1 MKQII
6 SFLEQL
12 CGNNNREWFNAHK
25 EEYLEAQ
32 AQFNAFVAKLIT
44 GIATFDPS
52 IAGLDVK
59 QCIYRIYRDT
69 RFSSNKEPYK
79 NYMAA
84 YICCGG
90 KSSGYAGYYFHIEPK
105 EAGYIGHSLLAAGL
119 YCPEKEALKNVREE
133 IYTNG
138 AGFLQAI
145 AQAEGFKLQG
155 NSSLMRVPAGYPKDS
170 EYAEYLKLKDFSLMA
185 SLPEKVLLGKD
196 LLEYAV
202 LHFRQAKEF
211 NDLLNRA
218 INYRSQH

>member
-1 MKQII
+1 MKQAL

-25 EEYLEAQ
+25 EEYVEVQ
-32 AQFNAFVAKLIT
+32 MRFNAFVTQLIA

-52 IAGLDVK
+52 IAGVDVK

-69 RFSSNKEPYK
+69 RFSPNKEPYK

-84 YICCGG
+84 YICRGG

-105 EAGYIGHSLLAAGL
+105 EAGYIGRHLLAAGL
-119 YCPEKEALKNVREE
+119 YCPEKQALKNVREE

-138 AGFLQAI
+138 ASFLQAVEH
-145 AQAEGFKLQG
+145 AKGFKLEG
-155 NSSLMRVPAGYPKDS
+155 NHSLIRVPTGYPKDS

-185 SLPEKVLLGKD
+185 SLPEKVLFGKD

-202 LHFRQAKEF
+202 LQFQQAKEF

-218 INYRSQH
+218 IDYRSEH